1 MSPKRNGK
9 KAEPVQPE
17 VAPVHVDACPPSPAP
32 CSVPI
37 LSSSKIGGKR
47 RVISVSPEKLS
58 VFDVPFSDVATLESI
73 YLKIVEGSPDA
84 MIVIDRRGLI
94 IVFNTAAELMFDYAR
109 EDVTGKLI
117 EMLLPDDRRDRHKGH
132 RQEYFEEPRVRE
144 MGLMGQVLE
153 GVRRDGSVFQLQ
165 IKLSPM
171 VVPTKGAYAL
181 AVIRRVKK

>member
-1 MSPKRNGK
+1 MLKSTP
-9 KAEPVQPE
+9 
-17 VAPVHVDACPPSPAP
+17 
-32 CSVPI
+32 
-37 LSSSKIGGKR
+37 GGRR
-47 RVISVSPEKLS
+47 RVVSVSPEKPS

-109 EDVTGKLI
+109 EDVTGKPI
-117 EMLLPDDRRDRHKGH
+117 EMLLPDDRRERHKGH

-181 AVIRRVKK
+181 AVILRVKK